1 MSKPTFTESALRTI
15 TMEAKAVEQLRD
27 KIGRSFSQ
35 ACELMLNCQGRVI
48 VTGMGKSHHIAS
60 KIAATLSS
68 TGTPSFFVHPAEA
81 SHGDLG
87 MITAKDVVL
96 ALSNSGK
103 TVELVTLLPLLK
115 RLKISLI
122 SMTGDEKSILA
133 KSADVSL
140 NTAVEVEA
148 CPLDLAPTSSTT
160 VALVMGDALAIA
172 LLEARG
178 FSAEDYAFSH
188 PGGTLGK
195 RLLLK
200 VADVMHTESSIPQVA
215 SGTTLNR
222 ALLEVSSKGLGMTI
236 ISSIEGQLLGIF
248 TDGDLRRALLKKGE
262 QAFLMTVD
270 KLMNSDPKLVDID
283 FKAVD
288 AIAIMERYRI
298 TALFVV
304 SGESKVLKGLVR
316 LHDLISAKII

>member
-248 TDGDLRRALLKKGE
+248 TDGDLRRAIDAGIDIHSTAIDTVMTRNCKTVIPEMLAAEALRIMDDHKISELVVLNNERLPLGVICLKDLLKTGV
-262 QAFLMTVD
+262 T
-270 KLMNSDPKLVDID
+270 
-283 FKAVD
+283 
-288 AIAIMERYRI
+288 
-298 TALFVV
+298 
-304 SGESKVLKGLVR
+304 
-316 LHDLISAKII
+316 